1 MPVTRNVAWDAR
13 LESFKGRDT
22 TRYVLTAADIAK
34 TCAVCRRRLT
44 PGEPVSLLVNVTQS
58 TAPDGTEY
66 LTFTDGVC
74 HRRCSEPDLTVQH
87 TPWQPDALTPVAAR
101 IVLTHASGSG
111 GTRTVPA
118 LAYTL
123 VPVVSFRENGGELT
137 SALVTLLLSHGF
149 QLALSPDYDD
159 MLEQAGPPAEDC
171 GFTVT
176 PEGLILLTIS
186 GETLYS
192 EQLDPGNPDDG
203 HWLQAARTGFVLVIS
218 GDNLDISGTNLD
230 IHTAAQQGTL
240 VVGAVPVYPGQ

>member
-1 MPVTRNVAWDAR
+1 M
-13 LESFKGRDT
+13 
-22 TRYVLTAADIAK
+22 
-34 TCAVCRRRLT
+34 
-44 PGEPVSLLVNVTQS
+44 SLLVNVTQS

-66 LTFTDGVC
+66 LAFTDGVC

-118 LAYTL
+118 LAAYTL
-123 VPVVSFRENGGELT
+123 VPVVKFPGKRRGADLSPGHSPAG
-137 SALVTLLLSHGF
+137 SHGF